1 MLLFEDRDNY
11 ENENISSHC
20 TENILWRED
29 GFCLLGGIKL
39 ESMFIQKEKHH
50 LESKKENK
58 YFHIQQIIKKDKIQ
72 KINCTNS
79 METINISSY
88 SSNNFEIMSMKFH
101 KGLSLNEKF
110 ELFSEL
116 LTKREN
122 NEAIF
127 GVYARGKK
135 VNNAEGEKE
144 YKREDIWE
152 NEKIGLGALFGDEEY
167 EDEIEEEEEI
177 VDDYLK
183 KIILIFYNYLICI
196 SLCTNIFN
204 I

>member
-1 MLLFEDRDNY
+1 
-11 ENENISSHC
+11 
-20 TENILWRED
+20 
-29 GFCLLGGIKL
+29 
-39 ESMFIQKEKHH
+39 
-50 LESKKENK
+50 
-58 YFHIQQIIKKDKIQ
+58 
-72 KINCTNS
+72 

-88 SSNNFEIMSMKFH
+88 NSNNFELTSMKFH
-101 KGLSLNEKF
+101 KDLSLNEKF
-110 ELFSEL
+110 KLFSEL
-116 LTKREN
+116 LTNREN
-122 NEAIF
+122 NETIF

-144 YKREDIWE
+144 YNQEDIWE
-152 NEKIGLGALFGDEEY
+152 NEKIGLRALFGNEEY